1 MSLRPFNILM
11 ADDDPEDLELIEDA
25 VLHIRPEARL
35 HKVHSGKKAIE
46 FLSRQKDDE
55 LPCLMILDYNMP
67 ELNGAEV
74 LSELNAHSRYKN
86 IPKLIL
92 STSNAPLHV
101 HECMSKGAAEYF
113 VKPTNMKELNA
124 LVEKML
130 GYCNGHSSGI

>member
-1 MSLRPFNILM
+1 MPPRPLNILM

-25 VLHIRPEARL
+25 VLHVRPDATL
-35 HKVHSGKKAIE
+35 HKVHSGKNAIE
-46 FLSRQKDDE
+46 YLHAQNDSE

-74 LSELNAHSRYKN
+74 LSALKAHARYKN

-101 HECMSKGAAEYF
+101 HECLTNGAAEYF
-113 VKPTNMKELNA
+113 VKPTNMKELDA
-124 LVEKML
+124 LVKKML
-130 GYCNGHSSGI
+130 VYCNGH